1 MATTQTVRL
10 DVIADISK
18 YQQQF
23 SKIPGFTDKQAARA
37 AEKLVKRLQKA
48 QDQAERDA
56 RKAAQSAAREWQKT
70 GGKGGGI
77 ANTAKALDNVSD
89 KAGEVDSVLAGVAGV
104 LDTIDPKLGAV
115 ARGFGD
121 AAGGIEAVS
130 RGAMLSIPALG
141 AVGVAVAAAGAAYLV
156 FAHNLEEA
164 EAAEERARQSAE
176 RMSKAHGSFT
186 QAIEDTNVE
195 LEKLLGTYDEEG
207 QKQEE
212 RDSRIRQAATQQ
224 INAYKEEQKAL
235 QARRKDVLENQRVD
249 ESTEATLASLDA
261 QIRQYGRQIDEV
273 RAKEADALEQS
284 ELLAFGQRA
293 QAEAALAA
301 EKAGRAKAAA
311 DAAAADAARRLAEEE
326 ARRESQLDALRA
338 ASEARNAQIDKDIEL
353 QRKLAQVT
361 ESTAQVQLT
370 ASQKVAS
377 DATRRLNEAE
387 AIAEQRRMNAAGDQA
402 LQQQIDREHD
412 AARLAILQDF
422 EAQRTAVMSAAVK
435 ERARLAEQ
443 ERQQQIATAGAF
455 TQTTLSSLSETLSNM
470 SQIAAS
476 SGAGKRARRLFKAS
490 KALNATMTLMSTFQA
505 AQGAL
510 LPPPVGFGPIAGPA
524 AATAITAA
532 GLTRVALIRQQKMP
546 KFYRG
551 TEDVGGGSRDAIPAM
566 LHRREAVV
574 NDRGAD
580 IIGRDTIRRANQ
592 GRAPGERANVVA
604 ISTIDH
610 RQFRDFYRDDRSLP
624 GSLTRRDRATGSTIG
639 RQLR

>member
-77 ANTAKALDNVSD
+77 ANTAQALDNVSD

-176 RMSKAHGSFT
+176 RMSKAHESFT
-186 QAIEDTNVE
+186 DVIDGVDTE
-195 LEKLLGTYDEEG
+195 LQKLLGTYDEEAEK
-207 QKQEE
+207 QKE
-212 RDSRIRQAATQQ
+212 RDARIRQASQAQ
-224 INAYKEEQKAL
+224 IAALKAEQKAL
-235 QARRKDVLENQRVD
+235 QERRNEALLGGVD
-249 ESTEATLASLDA
+249 EDTEATVDAIDLAIQSYGMSIDA
-261 QIRQYGRQIDEV
+261 V
-273 RAKEADALEQS
+273 REKEADALEKS

-326 ARRESQLDALRA
+326 ARRESQLAALRA

-353 QRKLAQVT
+353 QQKLAQVT

-470 SQIAAS
+470 SQMAAT
-476 SGAGKRARRLFKAS
+476 SGSGKRARKLFRAS
-490 KALNATMTLMSTFQA
+490 KALNASLTLINTFQA

-510 LPPPVGFGPIAGPA
+510 LPPPAGLGAVLGPVA
-524 AATAITAA
+524 AATITAA
-532 GLTRVALIRQQKMP
+532 GLTRVALIKKQKMP

-551 TEDVGGGSRDAIPAM
+551 TEDVGGGSGDAIPAM

-592 GRAPGERANVVA
+592 GRGGCEREKVVTVSL
-604 ISTIDH
+604 INH
-610 RQFRDFYRDDRSLP
+610 RLFRDFYRDDRSLP
-624 GSLTRRDRATGSTIG
+624 GSLTRRDRATGSKVG